1 MQCFYLLS
9 VVTLF
14 HDRHDDIRSV
24 HGSCHLLCC
33 KDCDWYKELMDEWVS
48 ERFKEEENHQ
58 GLSGRAGVW
67 KEVQGMEHIGQPG
80 RIMIECI
87 DCSTRIH

>member
-1 MQCFYLLS
+1 MEYFSKDFCKTLVLS
-9 VVTLF
+9 V
-14 HDRHDDIRSV
+14 DDIRSV

-33 KDCDWYKELMDEWVS
+33 KNCDWYKELMDEWVS
-48 ERFKEEENHQ
+48 ERFKKEENHQ